1 MLRPLF
7 RTALLAV
14 LIFSLGPVM
23 PLRAQVGPG
32 LSSGSGQGTGTG
44 ASSAIQGNRSG
55 SSSGIGPG
63 SSSGLRGPADN
74 ALPSGRMPP
83 TNMGVPLGPG
93 VNTSFPDDTTVF
105 PNGMMPDGRGGNS
118 NVASTVDPSL
128 FDAVRRIGTPDDR
141 SLALQKLA
149 NAAIFSNQLDMA
161 HTALVEASQSAL
173 QVSKELVHDQRLI
186 AIITSYMTLAEAH
199 LREGKVDMSLPE

>member
-1 MLRPLF
+1 MLRPPF
-7 RTALLAV
+7 RTALPAV

-44 ASSAIQGNRSG
+44 TSSAIQGNRSG

-63 SSSGLRGPADN
+63 SSSGLRGPTDN

-93 VNTSFPDDTTVF
+93 VNTSLPDDTTVF
-105 PNGMMPDGRGGNS
+105 PNGVMPDGRGGNAE
-118 NVASTVDPSL
+118 VAASSEPSL
-128 FDAVRRIGTPDDR
+128 FDAVRQIEKPDYR
-141 SLALQKLA
+141 RLALQK
-149 NAAIFSNQLDMA
+149 
-161 HTALVEASQSAL
+161 
-173 QVSKELVHDQRLI
+173 
-186 AIITSYMTLAEAH
+186 
-199 LREGKVDMSLPE
+199 